1 MALFFFTFSYLT
13 AVILEDKI
21 FQKEEVINKIDNN
34 SSEAEPAVKD
44 ALCLEK
50 TNKYSTEIKQSNK

>member
-1 MALFFFTFSYLT
+1 MALFFFPFSYLT

-21 FQKEEVINKIDNN
+21 FQREEVINQIDNK
-34 SSEAEPAVKD
+34 SSEAELATKD

-50 TNKYSTEIKQSNK
+50 TDK

>member
-21 FQKEEVINKIDNN
+21 FKSEEIIKYIDNDF
-34 SSEAEPAVKD
+34 SESELAIKD

-50 TNKYSTEIKQSNK
+50 TRKSSTEVQQSIK